1 MSIGCF
7 LAFST
12 VVVTELRM
20 GESPYP
26 VMLPVV
32 ALVLA
37 ALVVGAVRHGIEPI
51 PRLSVTVTMSFALLV
66 AYAAVSALATDQV
79 IGGGSVE
86 LITLSKV
93 WILPV
98 LVQSLGVCLIALLGV
113 ALVRAKD
120 LSLVLWWFAVAGAV
134 VTPLGWL
141 LNHEAPGGRL
151 ATRVGGAAVLHVALL
166 IGLAVALAAW
176 RQGYRPKVSG
186 AVTGLYALYLLLSQS
201 RAGLIVV
208 GVFVVLVVAPP
219 LVRGLRTGGVPR
231 RLLALAGLTV
241 AALVGMA
248 VLVLDK
254 RGVDTSGG
262 GRSEAWV
269 LAWEAVSASPFTL
282 VFGTG
287 YGTLWPWYAFEQG
300 QYQGDVRAIKTM
312 PHGETLA
319 HAHNVYVAVGAEL
332 GLVGLL
338 LLAPLLVA
346 VVWAFRSATTRQ
358 GRWLA
363 AALVATLPG
372 FFFDTYL
379 IKNFPLSLIWW
390 AALFAVLRLNQLA
403 RLRASTI
410 NPPTVTANASAA
422 GSTPSGS
429 AESPE
434 VSER

>member
-141 LNHEAPGGRL
+141 
-151 ATRVGGAAVLHVALL
+151 
-166 IGLAVALAAW
+166 
-176 RQGYRPKVSG
+176 
-186 AVTGLYALYLLLSQS
+186 
-201 RAGLIVV
+201 
-208 GVFVVLVVAPP
+208 
-219 LVRGLRTGGVPR
+219 
-231 RLLALAGLTV
+231 
-241 AALVGMA
+241 
-248 VLVLDK
+248 
-254 RGVDTSGG
+254 
-262 GRSEAWV
+262 
-269 LAWEAVSASPFTL
+269 
-282 VFGTG
+282 
-287 YGTLWPWYAFEQG
+287 
-300 QYQGDVRAIKTM
+300 
-312 PHGETLA
+312 
-319 HAHNVYVAVGAEL
+319 
-332 GLVGLL
+332 
-338 LLAPLLVA
+338 
-346 VVWAFRSATTRQ
+346 
-358 GRWLA
+358 
-363 AALVATLPG
+363 
-372 FFFDTYL
+372 
-379 IKNFPLSLIWW
+379 
-390 AALFAVLRLNQLA
+390 
-403 RLRASTI
+403 
-410 NPPTVTANASAA
+410 
-422 GSTPSGS
+422 
-429 AESPE
+429 
-434 VSER
+434 